1 VYAPRE
7 LQQHGGAR
15 YEVIESRTYNNRST
29 KQSTMGREA
38 FWRVLRQLGCVI
50 HELWYL
56 GIIWEFLGVI

>member
-1 VYAPRE
+1 
-7 LQQHGGAR
+7 
-15 YEVIESRTYNNRST
+15 
-29 KQSTMGREA
+29 MGREA